1 MLWLVWMMRLLRLFA
16 LLEVCWLWR
25 SWWNR
30 MECAWCLTEQARVSP
45 IARVGRRVDDMLLL
59 RCLHLRGILMQPV
72 HADLAETRASHAGI
86 YQGNQLWRHTALER
100 LAQHGLLDTS
110 LLQAQRLLPGL
121 LFLLLPLVFLGLCD
135 EPMPHGLLLAVP
147 LVWWLWDYAQ
157 GLIEGSSRRRRW
169 WWRWWWLSARVRQ
182 GHGRRRR

>member
-1 MLWLVWMMRLLRLFA
+1 MFA
-16 LLEVCWLWR
+16 LLDVCWLWR

-30 MECAWCLTEQARVSP
+30 VKCAWRLAEQARVSP
-45 IARVGRRVDDMLLL
+45 IACVGRRMDGMLLL

-72 HADLAETRASHAGI
+72 HADLAETRASHTGI
-86 YQGNQLWRHTALER
+86 YQRNQLWWHTALER
-100 LAQHGLLDTS
+100 LTQHGLLDTS
-110 LLQAQRLLPGL
+110 LLQAQRFLPSL
-121 LFLLLPLVFLGLCD
+121 FFLLLPLVFLGLCD

-157 GLIEGSSRRRRW
+157 GLIEGSSSRRRRR